1 MKLVFFVKE
10 DCEACKNA
18 KEKVAFFLD
27 KWGVT
32 DSVATEAISL
42 DTEDGL
48 VEAAMN
54 GVADVPT
61 IILQHDGS
69 RGGKVGEEGSPVRR
83 TQSQARALAV
93 FSSPPAAR
101 PGA

>member
-10 DCEACKNA
+10 ECDACKNA

-27 KWGVT
+27 KWGAA
-32 DSVATEAISL
+32 DSVPTEAVNL

-54 GVADVPT
+54 GVAEVPT
-61 IILQHDGS
+61 IVLEH
-69 RGGKVGEEGSPVRR
+69 EGSEV
-83 TQSQARALAV
+83 ARWGKKA
-93 FSSPPAAR
+93 PPSDELRAKL
-101 PGA
+101 GL